1 MAPNSPVVALLS
13 IKPIYANA
21 ILDGIKKVE
30 FRKRAFKRQVSHVV
44 IYATTP
50 VQRIVGWFRTKNLE
64 QMSPSA
70 LWKRFATVG
79 GISKDDFNTYYRG
92 SESGVAI
99 HVDCPRRLANPISI
113 KRIKITVA
121 PQSFTYLSLTI
132 LDRLIADK
140 APPKRLVAKR
150 ARRGAQVKGSKVRRQ
165 KLAPPR
171 RPSRIGV
178 HGVAVGR
185 SSSGVKCPAY
195 VPGVSRTT
203 ADCGGGA

>member
-21 ILDGIKKVE
+21 ILDGKKKVE

-50 VQRIVGWFRTKNLE
+50 VQRVVGWFKTKRLE

-79 GISKDDFNTYYRG
+79 GISKDDFNTYYNG

-99 HVDCPRRLANPISI
+99 HVDHPRRLANPISI
-113 KRIKITVA
+113 KRIKISVA
-121 PQSFTYLSLTI
+121 PQSYAYLSLTI
-132 LDRLIADK
+132 FDRLIGNK
-140 APPKRLVAKR
+140 APPKRLVARKAKKR
-150 ARRGAQVKGSKVRRQ
+150 SAQLKAAKVRCQ
-165 KLAPPR
+165 KLAQPR
-171 RPSRIGV
+171 RP
-178 HGVAVGR
+178 
-185 SSSGVKCPAY
+185 
-195 VPGVSRTT
+195 
-203 ADCGGGA
+203 

>member
-1 MAPNSPVVALLS
+1 MAPNSPVIALLS

-50 VQRIVGWFRTKNLE
+50 IQRIVGWFRTKSLE

-79 GISKDDFNTYYRG
+79 GISKDDFNAYYRG

-121 PQSFTYLSLTI
+121 PQSFTYLHRTI
-132 LDRLIADK
+132 FDRLIGDK
-140 APPKRLVAKR
+140 APPKRLAAKKPKK
-150 ARRGAQVKGSKVRRQ
+150 GTQVKGAKVRCQKRSTRRQ
-165 KLAPPR
+165 
-171 RPSRIGV
+171 
-178 HGVAVGR
+178 
-185 SSSGVKCPAY
+185 
-195 VPGVSRTT
+195 
-203 ADCGGGA
+203 